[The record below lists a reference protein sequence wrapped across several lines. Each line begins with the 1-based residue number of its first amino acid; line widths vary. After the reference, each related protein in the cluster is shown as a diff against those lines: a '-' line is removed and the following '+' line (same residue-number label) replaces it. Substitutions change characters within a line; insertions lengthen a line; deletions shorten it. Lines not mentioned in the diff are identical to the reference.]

1 MTRPGE
7 KAAGVAFLP
16 PLATIGF
23 YLLSSH
29 WQSQLLVQC
38 VPQLIAYLA
47 LGYWAFHNVDRLSK
61 LGLEADKI
69 QAGLGWGAITG
80 MALGC
85 VNTMIILYLVPTL
98 GENIDFLRNTP
109 HANVPFGIMVPW
121 FILMI
126 AIAVELNFRGFLL
139 GRLLAFFSTI
149 IRTKLGTSLPNG
161 PILSTVFPLGISAL
175 TFSFDPFMVS
185 TFRHLH
191 WIALWD
197 GLIWGWMW
205 IRMNNLYAV
214 ITAHAI
220 EVIIVYLLVRE
231 ALT

>member
-1 MTRPGE
+1 MTRQGE
-7 KAAGVAFLP
+7 KAAGLAFLP
-16 PLATIGF
+16 PLVTIGF

-29 WQSQLLVQC
+29 WQSQLIVQC

-47 LGYWAFHNVDRLSK
+47 LGCWAFHNVDHLSQ
-61 LGLEADKI
+61 LGLEANKI
-69 QAGLGWGAITG
+69 RVGLGWGTITG
-80 MALGC
+80 ITLGC
-85 VNTMIILYLVPTL
+85 INSMVILYLVPAL
-98 GENIDFLRNTP
+98 GENIEFLRNTP

-121 FILMI
+121 FIFII

-139 GRLLAFFSTI
+139 GRLLIVFSA
-149 IRTKLGTSLPNG
+149 IRAKLGMISPFG
-161 PILSTVFPLGISAL
+161 AILGTAFPLGISAL

-205 IRMNNLYAV
+205 IRFTNLYAV

-220 EVIIVYLLVRE
+220 EVIIVYLVVRE